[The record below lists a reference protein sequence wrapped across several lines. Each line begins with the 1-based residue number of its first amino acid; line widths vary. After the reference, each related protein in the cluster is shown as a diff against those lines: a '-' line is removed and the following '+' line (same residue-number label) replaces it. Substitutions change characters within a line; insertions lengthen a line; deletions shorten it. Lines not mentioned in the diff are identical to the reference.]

1 VSSTNNNIVYPIYPN
16 SVSLLQTEQ
25 DTLRVVPIACTTSSI
40 WAAQTGSKNLTN
52 MQVSLRKNA
61 TSVLA
66 SCTLNSSTPVCSDTG
81 NTPLV
86 AGDLISVELSGVES
100 LSSKSTGLAITV
112 TCQ

>member
-1 VSSTNNNIVYPIYPN
+1 VSSTNSNSTYPTYPN
-16 SVSLLQTEQ
+16 TIALLASEQ
-25 DTLRVVPIACTTSSI
+25 DTLRLVPVACTTSTI
-40 WAAQTGSKNLTN
+40 WAAQTNSKNLTS

-66 SCTLNSSTPVCSDTG
+66 SCTLNAGTPVCSATG
-81 NTPLV
+81 NDPLV
-86 AGDLISVELSGVES
+86 AGDLISVELVGVES